1 VALAFQFGAAGL
13 LVLLRRPV
21 CDYIEQKFPPSA
33 TEVLFETQFLHKNA
47 AGSPETGLLLVER
60 EQGRLLD
67 RLPYYVDA
75 VREEPGER
83 RESPATCHAAFI
95 EISKKIN
102 DTLSQISRLGLNAA
116 TSDDLIRTTKMQEQL
131 RHFEDIVFQLT
142 TEMSRQDLSLRVRQL
157 GNVILESADFI
168 MLTAIDAI
176 QGQDEGEISTL
187 EKLTENRS
195 KLMTKI
201 RHSYLDSEKEL
212 SEGDRNF
219 VLDVIILFENVV
231 QTLAQYCVL
240 LKS

>member
-1 VALAFQFGAAGL
+1 
-13 LVLLRRPV
+13 
-21 CDYIEQKFPPSA
+21 
-33 TEVLFETQFLHKNA
+33 
-47 AGSPETGLLLVER
+47 
-60 EQGRLLD
+60 
-67 RLPYYVDA
+67 
-75 VREEPGER
+75 
-83 RESPATCHAAFI
+83 
-95 EISKKIN
+95 
-102 DTLSQISRLGLNAA
+102 
-116 TSDDLIRTTKMQEQL
+116 M
-131 RHFEDIVFQLT
+131 
-142 TEMSRQDLSLRVRQL
+142 
-157 GNVILESADFI
+157 SADFI